1 MQTRNE
7 ILAELGI
14 RFALAA
20 VFALVVWAVD
30 EPLLG
35 INLAWWVCATIGVA
49 LVFFG
54 SVFVIVVTDDLRHR
68 STSCNLTTG
77 PPARCW

>member
-1 MQTRNE
+1 MQTKSE

-20 VFALVVWAVD
+20 VFALLVWAVD

-54 SVFVIVVTDDLRHR
+54 SVFIIVVTDLQHR
-68 STSCNLTTG
+68 STSCNLTIR